1 MMKLLISAREVAD
14 MYGVSIPTIW
24 RWNKDGVIPKGKK
37 LGGKVLW
44 NRPQVERHISEPAT

>member
-1 MMKLLISAREVAD
+1 MKLLISAREVAD

-44 NRPQVERHISEPAT
+44 NRPQVERHISEPAI